1 MLDQEQWQGDAG
13 LEVRRRVIALD
24 RANEAVE
31 EAVRDLRTARE
42 EQKAAERDLETAKDV
57 YFASRRDQDKRTGA
71 PKITPQKR
79 EWLKSLSKHDGFGAG
94 EMRAAAEAI
103 GWQAKDDALRS
114 LAAEY
119 RKAGYFVRVDHGF
132 MRLDKKRITSTLG
145 NIFEDGVMFNSNQ
158 LATDATDD
166 GLLPNISDTLSL
178 PDLPD
183 IPVAPPRRDH
193 DLDYLDDDTP
203 F

>member
-24 RANEAVE
+24 RANQAVE
-31 EAVRDLRTARE
+31 EAVRDLRTARD

-57 YFASRRDQDKRTGA
+57 YSASRRDQDKRTGA

-79 EWLKSLSKHDGFGAG
+79 EWLKSLAKHDGFGAV

-114 LAAEY
+114 LSADY
-119 RKAGYFVRVDHGF
+119 RKAGYFVRVNHGF
-132 MRLDKKRITSTLG
+132 MRLNKDRITSAVG
-145 NIFEDGVMFNSNQ
+145 NIFEDDVVLHSQQPG
-158 LATDATDD
+158 TDATDD
-166 GLLPNISDTLSL
+166 GPLPDISDTLSL

-183 IPVAPPRRDH
+183 IPVAPPRRDD
-193 DLDYLDDDTP
+193 DLDFLNDDTP